1 LPGIGAQFKLKD
13 PDNHCTNV
21 AFGAI
26 PGNPPVRFEAG
37 IAPGMIVQLDNAADI
52 QPVDADYFS
61 RMTPPV
67 QLIQSSN
74 DLTDAVC
81 DSVTMGSGRVTEVHA
96 LYQNEFYVHDPRFD
110 LEDNTLSAPLQDGG
124 GAILEETKSS
134 VFHHSSSCAN
144 VPRSFLNE
152 EFCFMSTRLDACGD
166 LQSPGITGEFGKYV
180 H

>member
-1 LPGIGAQFKLKD
+1 VDTQGAVNGWNQ
-13 PDNHCTNV
+13 C
-21 AFGAI
+21 A
-26 PGNPPVRFEAG
+26 
-37 IAPGMIVQLDNAADI
+37 VQLVGFRGDETANFDF
-52 QPVDADYFS
+52 PL
-61 RMTPPV
+61 M
-67 QLIQSSN
+67 
-74 DLTDAVC
+74 
-81 DSVTMGSGRVTEVHA
+81 TEVHA